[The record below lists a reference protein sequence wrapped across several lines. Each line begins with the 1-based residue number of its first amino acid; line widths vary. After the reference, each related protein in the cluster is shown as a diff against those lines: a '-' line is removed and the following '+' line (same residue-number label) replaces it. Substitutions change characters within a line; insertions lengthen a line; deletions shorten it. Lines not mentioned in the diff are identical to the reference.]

1 VWASGP
7 VWTGAENLTPPGFD
21 PRTVQPVSSRYTD
34 YATRPTYVKCYKGKE
49 ASICY
54 AFGFS
59 TTLQTVM
66 KFILPFFSFFK
77 PEPSEGIE
85 NGDRHQNRL
94 LFAGVGFSVIFV
106 LILKTILFSVLKW
119 MAEASV
125 PRI

>member
-1 VWASGP
+1 
-7 VWTGAENLTPPGFD
+7 
-21 PRTVQPVSSRYTD
+21 
-34 YATRPTYVKCYKGKE
+34 
-49 ASICY
+49 
-54 AFGFS
+54 
-59 TTLQTVM
+59 M